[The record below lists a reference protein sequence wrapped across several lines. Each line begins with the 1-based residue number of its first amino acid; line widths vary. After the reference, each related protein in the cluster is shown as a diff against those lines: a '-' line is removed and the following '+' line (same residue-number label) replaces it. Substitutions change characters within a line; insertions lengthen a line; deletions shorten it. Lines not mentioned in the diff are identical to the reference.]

1 MSLGFSEFKNDDSGI
16 QRKRQP
22 QLRRTIKKMPMMDD
36 FNEMPQSAES
46 QSENFSTLE
55 PTTVEQSQTINENR
69 EFRVNDLI
77 NKMTAVSA
85 NDSGNKLANFTP
97 PPNPVLNVKKP
108 NAEGK
113 SASNELSPSELLP
126 RNNMQPTERPSW
138 KSGAASSYAYGANES
153 GANKYSNYN
162 KSYEPPSIPMGNK
175 PYYAAMGISGGN
187 GGNGVADTKL
197 MERINYMIHLL
208 EEQQNE
214 KTNNIT
220 EEFILYTF
228 LGVFVIFVVDSFA
241 RAGKYIR

>member
-1 MSLGFSEFKNDDSGI
+1 MSLGFSEYTNDNSGMP
-16 QRKRQP
+16 RRRQP
-22 QLRRTIKKMPMMDD
+22 QLRRTIKKMPLEEE
-36 FNEMPQSAES
+36 FNEPS
-46 QSENFSTLE
+46 QPANETTENFDTLE
-55 PTTVEQSQTINENR
+55 PSSIQQSQTINENR

-77 NKMTAVSA
+77 NKITSVSA

-108 NAEGK
+108 NVDGK
-113 SASNELSPSELLP
+113 SASNELSPNELLP
-126 RNNMQPTERPSW
+126 KNPIQPGDRPSW

-175 PYYAAMGISGGN
+175 PYYAAMGINSGN
-187 GGNGVADTKL
+187 SGVADTKL

-214 KTNNIT
+214 KTSNIT